1 MGLAM
6 ASNLQKHLHSQGLS
20 PLRIWNRT
28 TSKGENITNLG
39 GIQCETIAGLISQCD
54 IIFISLNN
62 DDTLRIV
69 LKDIIHTA
77 NLTNKIFVD
86 TTTVHPDTSK
96 DISAKLKMEKASLV
110 SAPVFGSAPMAS
122 ECKVLI
128 VAAGEPDSIR
138 NISPYIKGVI
148 ARDMLEVDERPEK
161 ASLLKIIGN
170 FLVSGMT
177 EIVGEAH
184 VLAEKSE
191 MDHGIVEKLLEAQ
204 FGPLPTMISRRLTQ
218 GVYIPPKGVSPWS
231 NLDLALK
238 DTGHAIDCAGAV
250 GTRLRVGEVIQ
261 DHQQRAKAYSK
272 EHKRQLDSAALYG
285 IIRCD
290 AGLDFENEF
299 VKQRDA

>member
-1 MGLAM
+1 
-6 ASNLQKHLHSQGLS
+6 
-20 PLRIWNRT
+20 
-28 TSKGENITNLG
+28 
-39 GIQCETIAGLISQCD
+39 
-54 IIFISLNN
+54 
-62 DDTLRIV
+62 
-69 LKDIIHTA
+69 
-77 NLTNKIFVD
+77 
-86 TTTVHPDTSK
+86 
-96 DISAKLKMEKASLV
+96 
-110 SAPVFGSAPMAS
+110 
-122 ECKVLI
+122 
-128 VAAGEPDSIR
+128 
-138 NISPYIKGVI
+138 
-148 ARDMLEVDERPEK
+148 
-161 ASLLKIIGN
+161 
-170 FLVSGMT
+170 MT

-218 GVYIPPKGVSPWS
+218 GVYIPPKGQSTRYIVGAYWHTELLTLGVSPWS